1 MDSDNDCYLSRYKD
15 INYLWVFK
23 GTFMMFVGGDNH
35 DEMVFYFKT
44 GGVSHCGLIIYIKK
58 VSKAKEELWKFK
70 YFTMTKYRLQ
80 KNSLKETK
88 IFTL

>member
-1 MDSDNDCYLSRYKD
+1 
-15 INYLWVFK
+15 
-23 GTFMMFVGGDNH
+23 
-35 DEMVFYFKT
+35 MVFYFKT